1 MLRKREDV
9 LILDPRFGDRKAV
22 KVFSSQVWLAALLLI
37 GTFALAGCGSHKKA
51 TPKPR
56 VVVTPAAAQLSWFMR
71 KLNAGVAPPQVEIL
85 AHFSPTF
92 LKAVSTTQILES
104 LAPFSAERPFR
115 LESLLPGAKP
125 LGLAARY
132 RSRNGTTIRVD
143 LSVTKSSPHRIV
155 GLRLQLVPTRFSS
168 WNAIDRAFARL
179 GSQSSYLAAEV
190 KDGKLRTIHALSSDR
205 AGAIGSAF
213 KLYVLG
219 ALGQAI
225 ETGQASWSETLAI
238 RDAWK
243 SIPSGTMQDQPA
255 ETRWTL
261 QHYARQMI
269 SISDNTATDHLIHR
283 LGRANVEREFVRFG
297 NRAAAR
303 DVPLLTTRENTIL
316 KINAS
321 ASLRNAYARAGS
333 AERLR
338 LLARVDATPLSLQ
351 GVSWNAPIDI
361 GTIEWFA
368 SPADLGR
375 ALVGLAKLSTRPGLA
390 PVRSILAVNP
400 GLLFN
405 RSTWPYV
412 GYKGGSEAGVLSG
425 AWYLERADGRVF
437 VMTYVLND
445 PRHLIDDLASS
456 ALAEAAIARLAYS

>member
-1 MLRKREDV
+1 
-9 LILDPRFGDRKAV
+9 
-22 KVFSSQVWLAALLLI
+22 
-37 GTFALAGCGSHKKA
+37 
-51 TPKPR
+51 
-56 VVVTPAAAQLSWFMR
+56 
-71 KLNAGVAPPQVEIL
+71 
-85 AHFSPTF
+85 
-92 LKAVSTTQILES
+92 
-104 LAPFSAERPFR
+104 
-115 LESLLPGAKP
+115 
-125 LGLAARY
+125 
-132 RSRNGTTIRVD
+132 
-143 LSVTKSSPHRIV
+143 
-155 GLRLQLVPTRFSS
+155 
-168 WNAIDRAFARL
+168 
-179 GSQSSYLAAEV
+179 
-190 KDGKLRTIHALSSDR
+190 
-205 AGAIGSAF
+205 
-213 KLYVLG
+213 VLG

-225 ETGQASWSETLAI
+225 ETKQASWSEKLAI

-243 SIPSGTMQDQPA
+243 SIPSGTMQNQPA
-255 ETRWTL
+255 GTRWTL

-283 LGRANVEREFVRFG
+283 LGRANVERELVRFG

-400 GLLFN
+400 GLRFN

-412 GYKGGSEAGVLSG
+412 GYKGGSEEGVLSG

-456 ALAEAAIARLAYS
+456 ALAEAAIARLAHSGARQ